1 MCFTVSMSL
10 SPELKSEILT
20 RVKKGLP
27 RQIDWRRRFHMY
39 PELSDEEYE
48 TTAFIKTQLGKLG
61 IKTLPLKMPTGILAE
76 IRGAHPGKTVA
87 VRTDIDALPILEQTK
102 LPFKSKIPGRMH
114 ACGHDMHMATILGTA
129 ALLNDMKEHIRG
141 TVRFIFQPAEEVPPG
156 GARPMIAAG
165 ALKNVSMI
173 FGLHVDPRLATGKI
187 GLRDGPTMASVT
199 DFDLIVQGKSGH
211 AARPHLTVDAIATAA
226 ELIES
231 IQKIVSREIDPI
243 QPVAI
248 TFGKISG
255 GVARNVIC
263 DRVEIT
269 GTARALAPEAAK
281 ALPRLIRRT
290 AESVCRARG
299 AKLEIKLIADYPVLV
314 NAPEANAVF
323 QRNAETLFGKRSV
336 SDTPQGLGG
345 EDFACYLEKVK
356 GAMFRLGIMN
366 KKIKA
371 DKPWHS
377 PEFIADEDGLY
388 YGTSIMVASVIDY
401 LQGKA

>member
-1 MCFTVSMSL
+1 MSL
-10 SPELKSEILT
+10 RPDLKADILT

-48 TTAFIKTQLGKLG
+48 TTAFIKTQLSKLR
-61 IKTLPLKMPTGILAE
+61 IKTLPIKMRTGILAE
-76 IRGAHPGKTVA
+76 IQGDSPGPTVA
-87 VRTDIDALPILEQTK
+87 VRTDIDALPIQERTS

-129 ALLNDMKEHIRG
+129 ALLNEMKNEIHG
-141 TVRFIFQPAEEVPPG
+141 KVRFIFQPSEEVPPG
-156 GARPMIAAG
+156 GARPMIKAG

-199 DFDLIVQGKSGH
+199 DFDLIVNGKSGH

-226 ELIES
+226 EVIES

-248 TFGKISG
+248 TFGKING

-269 GTARALAPEAAK
+269 GTARALAPQAARL
-281 ALPRLIRRT
+281 LPKLIRRT
-290 AESVCRARG
+290 ADSVCRARG
-299 AKLEIKLIADYPVLV
+299 AKLEIKVIADYPVLV
-314 NAPEANAVF
+314 NHPDAN
-323 QRNAETLFGKRSV
+323 QIYRQNAEMLFGKRSV
-336 SDTPQGLGG
+336 AETSPGLGG

-377 PEFIADEDGLY
+377 PEFIADEEALY
-388 YGTSIMVASVIDY
+388 YGTSVIVASVIDF
-401 LQGKA
+401 LQGRS